1 MRWLKSTIQKE
12 KKNGPPVPLSTKSSK
27 KIKILSK
34 IDFQKKLQKFL
45 KSTKLVPSFLN
56 FCPIFWHIGV
66 PPLIHFVRFLF
77 FQDLTSFCFFR
88 KNSIIKIELKNL
100 KKFIS
105 RADCKR
111 STLFFLVYLV
121 GFDIV
126 LFEFDDLT
134 DDEDFQNDWWLGKP
148 VPNQEIA
155 VF

>member
-1 MRWLKSTIQKE
+1 MAVADIILKQLGGSRFTSMTGA
-12 KKNGPPVPLSTKSSK
+12 KNLVGDTNSLA
-27 KIKILSK
+27 
-34 IDFQKKLQKFL
+34 FKLPKA
-45 KSTKLVPSFLN
+45 V
-56 FCPIFWHIGV
+56 
-66 PPLIHFVRFLF
+66 
-77 FQDLTSFCFFR
+77 
-88 KNSIIKIELKNL
+88 KNKIELKNL